1 VTDIFQEVDQSL
13 REESVATLW
22 KRWQWVVYT
31 VIGAAIVGV
40 AGFEIWRGMRESE
53 IDKSAMVYDAGFAA
67 REANDLAKARASF
80 AQLEGDKT
88 GFNSLAGHMLA
99 GVEKDL
105 TNDMT
110 AVEAHLASAAAA
122 DKGVL
127 GDLAIIKLAYAKAD
141 TATLADLE
149 KDLKPLLDRP
159 GPATAM
165 ARELIG
171 AKALAGGDI
180 ERARSEFEALALDLE
195 APRGV
200 QARVQQALATLPQRT
215 VNLDAPGVPAAT
227 PPAATATPAPA
238 APAPASTAPAVPA
251 QSAPAQSAPAQANQ

>member
-1 VTDIFQEVDQSL
+1 MTDIFQEVDQSL
-13 REESVATLW
+13 REESVASLW
-22 KRWQWVVYT
+22 KRWQWVVYG
-31 VIGAAIVGV
+31 VIAAAVLGV
-40 AGFEIWRGMRESE
+40 AGFEIWRGMREGE

-67 REANDLAKARASF
+67 REKNDLAAARSSF

-88 GFNSLAGHMLA
+88 GFNQLAGHMLA

-122 DKGVL
+122 DKGVM
-127 GDLAIIKLAYAKAD
+127 GDLATIKLAYAKAD
-141 TATLADLE
+141 TATLAELE

-165 ARELIG
+165 AKELIG
-171 AKALAGGDI
+171 AKALAEGNI
-180 ERARSEFEALALDLE
+180 ERARSEFEALSLDLE

-200 QARVQQALATLPQRT
+200 QARVQQALATLPQRK
-215 VNLDAPGVPAAT
+215 VNLDAPGVPAAA
-227 PPAATATPAPA
+227 PAATAPAATPTPAPATPAPA
-238 APAPASTAPAVPA
+238 PAT
-251 QSAPAQSAPAQANQ
+251 APAQANP

>member
-1 VTDIFQEVDQSL
+1 MTDIFQEVDQSL
-13 REESVATLW
+13 REESVASLW
-22 KRWQWVVYT
+22 KRWQWVVYG
-31 VIGAAIVGV
+31 VIAAAVLGV
-40 AGFEIWRGMRESE
+40 AGFEIWRGMREGE

-67 REANDLAKARASF
+67 REKNDLAAARSSF

-88 GFNSLAGHMLA
+88 GFNQLAGHMLA

-122 DKGVL
+122 DKGVM
-127 GDLAIIKLAYAKAD
+127 GDLATIKLAYAKAD
-141 TATLADLE
+141 TATLAELE

-165 ARELIG
+165 AKELIG
-171 AKALAGGDI
+171 AKALAEGNI
-180 ERARSEFEALALDLE
+180 ERARSEFEALSLDLE

-200 QARVQQALATLPQRT
+200 QARVQQALATLPQRK

-227 PPAATATPAPA
+227 PAATAPAATPAPA
-238 APAPASTAPAVPA
+238 PATPAPAPAT
-251 QSAPAQSAPAQANQ
+251 APAQANP